1 MYPNSTT
8 GGYDVKDG
16 ASVYMIAMAIVALLL
31 ILGLFFGW
39 FRVSNKFKPNKE
51 GLLVQTSSKLGRPT
65 DYTLDNVAYK
75 TGNIMMSPAQLANYY
90 NLTYP
95 PDTTQFVPGRN
106 AQGQPAGSC
115 AVSSVNNAPWDSYF
129 KCNNKAW
136 SKDAIGE
143 ALALSSVGSY
153 YLPSPVEDAN
163 LHKVVSLAHDP
174 VSTNCANAAGLKLY
188 HNTNPSLAGVIPPA
202 MRANN

>member
-1 MYPNSTT
+1 MYSNSIT
-8 GGYDVKDG
+8 GGADIHMGVL
-16 ASVYMIAMAIVALLL
+16 IAVALTAIAALIMAIYNQVTKKTKA
-31 ILGLFFGW
+31 
-39 FRVSNKFKPNKE
+39 

-65 DYTLDNVAYK
+65 DYTLDNTAYK

-95 PDTTQFVPGRN
+95 PDSTKFVGPDGK
-106 AQGQPAGSC
+106 GSGNC
-115 AVSSVNNAPWDSYF
+115 AVSSVNNAPWDSYY
-129 KCNNKAW
+129 KCNNSAW

-163 LHKVVSLAHDP
+163 LHKVVALAHDP
-174 VSTNCANAAGLKLY
+174 VSQKCANAAGLPKY
-188 HNTNPSLAGVIPPA
+188 KNTNPSLAGVLPA
-202 MRANN
+202 SMHS

>member
-1 MYPNSTT
+1 MYPNSIT
-8 GGYDVKDG
+8 GGAEVHMAVVVGLAVLAIAALVIAIYNLVKKK
-16 ASVYMIAMAIVALLL
+16 
-31 ILGLFFGW
+31 
-39 FRVSNKFKPNKE
+39 NKD

-65 DYTLDNVAYK
+65 DYTLDNTAYK

-95 PDTTQFVPGRN
+95 PVTTKFVGPDGK
-106 AQGQPAGSC
+106 GSGNC

-129 KCNNKAW
+129 KCNNKSW

-163 LHKVVSLAHDP
+163 LHKVVALAHDP
-174 VSTNCANAAGLKLY
+174 VSANCANAANLPEYK
-188 HNTNPSLAGVIPPA
+188 NTNPQLAGVLPA
-202 MRANN
+202 SMHS